1 MENAIPLPF
10 PQTCDIYHIG
20 NPEAEVQK
28 IASVFMADVE
38 VIRKAAAE
46 GVNLIITHEPT
57 WHNGLS
63 LPLWTTGRA
72 GQWPGRSLTGCGGTR
87 WPWKRKN
94 SSRKTASPSTVP
106 TTGCISTSP
115 T

>member
-1 MENAIPLPF
+1 MKVKEVIAALENAIPLPF

-20 NPEAEVQK
+20 NPEAEVKK

-63 LPLWTTGRA
+63 LPLWDDGQGWTVA
-72 GQWPGRSLTGCGGTR
+72 GPEFDWLRRDPMALEK
-87 WPWKRKN
+87 KRLVEEN
-94 SSRKTASPSTVP
+94 GIA
-106 TTGCISTSP
+106 I
-115 T
+115 

>member
-1 MENAIPLPF
+1 MKVKEVIAALENAIPLPF

-46 GVNLIITHEPT
+46 GVNPRAYLAQRPFAAPLGRRA
-57 WHNGLS
+57 GLDS
-63 LPLWTTGRA
+63 GRA
-72 GQWPGRSLTGCGGTR
+72 G
-87 WPWKRKN
+87 
-94 SSRKTASPSTVP
+94 V
-106 TTGCISTSP
+106 
-115 T
+115 